1 MPCVVRDELNRK
13 IAILQKEWDP
23 DNTALE
29 GRARDKLAIA
39 RNDELQNLIHVRSAH
54 VQNCPDCHG

>member
-23 DNTALE
+23 DNKALE
-29 GRARDKLAIA
+29 ARDRDKLAVA
-39 RNDELQNLIHVRSAH
+39 RHDELEHLIHVRSAH